1 MGNLLIDQ
9 YTYLHFASGI
19 IAYFWNISFK
29 NWIMLHT
36 IFEILEN
43 TNFGIKVINKFYYW
57 SSFKKSYPDS
67 LINILGDTLGASLG
81 WLTAFYLD
89 YLGHKYKW
97 YDPHLI
103 KN

>member
-1 MGNLLIDQ
+1 
-9 YTYLHFASGI
+9 
-19 IAYFWNISFK
+19 
-29 NWIMLHT
+29 MLHT
-36 IFEILEN
+36 IFELSEN
-43 TNFGIKVINKFYYW
+43 TNLGIKVINKFYYW

-67 LINILGDTLGASLG
+67 FINILGDILGTSLG

-103 KN
+103 KTQVYYLNWLVLQYLVLVVYHKMVVF